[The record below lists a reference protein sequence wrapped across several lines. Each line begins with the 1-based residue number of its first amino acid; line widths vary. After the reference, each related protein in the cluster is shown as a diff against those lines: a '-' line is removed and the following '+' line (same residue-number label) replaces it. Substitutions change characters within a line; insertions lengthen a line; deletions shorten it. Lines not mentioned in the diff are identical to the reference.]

1 MSPPADGK
9 LPRESGTARVA
20 GSAVAGITELA
31 IFHPVVSTLVYDVS
45 VKGKK
50 LTMGIMNSTTGHY
63 R

>member
-45 VKGKK
+45 VEGKK
-50 LTMGIMNSTTGHY
+50 LTMGIMNSTTGHH